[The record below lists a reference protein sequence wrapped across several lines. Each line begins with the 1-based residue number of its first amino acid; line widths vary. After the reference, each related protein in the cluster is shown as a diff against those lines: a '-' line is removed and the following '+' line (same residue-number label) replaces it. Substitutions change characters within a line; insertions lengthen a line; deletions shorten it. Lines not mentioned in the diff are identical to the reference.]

1 MPSIVVRL
9 GCEVEAAPRPDTL
22 KGGVTMSAPVDR
34 WSNGERYEAFVG
46 RWSRPIARELLRWLG
61 VPAGARWLDVGC
73 GTGALT
79 QTILADAA
87 PARVL
92 GVDRADGYVAL
103 ARERVADPRAGF
115 LVGDAQALPVVD
127 GTFDA
132 AVSGLV
138 LNFVPRPEQMLA
150 EMARALRP
158 GGVASLYVW
167 DYAGEMQL
175 LRHFW
180 NAAVAL
186 DSAAQTL
193 DEGVRFPLCQP
204 KALAE
209 VVQAAGFARVA
220 TRAIDAP
227 TVFGDFDD
235 YWAPF
240 LSGEGPA
247 PGYAMSLDLARRV
260 ALRERIRAGLPI
272 GADGSIVLMARAW
285 AAEWMRR
292 CIQSH
297 SKGE

>member
-1 MPSIVVRL
+1 VPSIVVRL

-46 RWSRPIARELLRWLG
+46 RWSRPIARELLRWLA

-87 PARVL
+87 PVQVL
-92 GVDRADGYVAL
+92 GVDRTDGYVAL
-103 ARERVADPRAGF
+103 ARERVADPRASF
-115 LVGDAQALPVVD
+115 LVGDAQALPAAD
-127 GTFDA
+127 GAFDA

-150 EMARALRP
+150 EMPRALRP
-158 GGVASLYVW
+158 GGVAGLYVW

-204 KALAE
+204 TALAE
-209 VVQAAGFARVA
+209 AVQAAGFARVA

-227 TVFGDFDD
+227 TVFRDFDD

-240 LSGEGPA
+240 LAGEGPA
-247 PGYAMSLDLARRV
+247 PGYVMSLEVARRA

-272 GADGSIVLMARAW
+272 AADGSIVLMARAW
-285 AAEWMRR
+285 AVR
-292 CIQSH
+292 
-297 SKGE
+297 GEKH